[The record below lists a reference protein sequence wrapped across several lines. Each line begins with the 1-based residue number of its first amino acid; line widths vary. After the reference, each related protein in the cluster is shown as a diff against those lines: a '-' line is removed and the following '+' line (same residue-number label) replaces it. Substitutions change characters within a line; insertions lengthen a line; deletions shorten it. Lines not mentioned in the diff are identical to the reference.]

1 MGPFQKQVT
10 ILLFGLIL
18 FSSLGCAQKDHQ
30 VIGSGLG
37 DRNPIEGGD
46 HLDRLLEE
54 DLVTESPGLD
64 GAYGDPL
71 EPMNRVFFVI
81 NDKLYDWL
89 LAPLNTA
96 YSAVLPGDVRSSI
109 GKFTDN
115 LSAPVRFINNLL
127 QGKIF
132 AAAVV
137 FSRFVINSTLGVY
150 GLADPA
156 VDEFGLEPRPAD
168 FGQTL
173 ALLGVGEGAYLF
185 LPLLGP
191 TTVRDGL
198 SFVGDAALHPMVWYE
213 DDLLL
218 SIGYYSVYKVNQLS
232 LHPGYYED
240 IKTYAVDPYSS
251 IRQLYLDLRRE
262 TIEGA
267 SGDGPR

>member
-1 MGPFQKQVT
+1 MGPLQKQVT
-10 ILLFGLIL
+10 IMLLGLIL

-30 VIGSGLG
+30 VTGSGPGLRVTSERG
-37 DRNPIEGGD
+37 DP
-46 HLDRLLEE
+46 LDRLLEE
-54 DLVTESPGLD
+54 DFPIESSGLD
-64 GAYGDPL
+64 EDYGDPL
-71 EPMNRVFFVI
+71 EPMNRIFFVI

-127 QGKIF
+127 QGKISS
-132 AAAVV
+132 AAVV
-137 FSRFVINSTLGVY
+137 FSRFLINSTLGVY

-156 VDEFGLEPRPAD
+156 AAEFGLEPRPAD

-198 SFVGDAALHPMVWYE
+198 SFVGDAALHPIVWYV
-213 DDLLL
+213 DDL
-218 SIGYYSVYKVNQLS
+218 SVSFGYYSVYKVNQLS

-262 TIEGA
+262 AIEGA
-267 SGDGPR
+267 SGEGPR